1 MSRTGL
7 GMAALLV
14 AATAACT
21 AEAPVPTNPPPT
33 PMTSPTVTAS
43 PLASPTPTPSEAPG
57 PSGIELPTAGAPFD
71 AATIMTVMRDS
82 RRPGGVPDQLETEP
96 IAAAV
101 AAAVVTFDG
110 LPWTTMAASGSC
122 GTDSC
127 TLEFAGT
134 RPDRHGDDV
143 WIFDVRPADGT
154 VVVTTAELRGLPN
167 ELLPALDGLARSLLP
182 AAPLDG
188 LLLTSV
194 RWLPPPD
201 GEQFAISYRGDGE
214 EGSCGLD
221 LTLDV
226 VTPGIVGDVSPT
238 C

>member
-1 MSRTGL
+1 MRLTALATAS
-7 GMAALLV
+7 LLV
-14 AATAACT
+14 ATTAACT
-21 AEAPVPTNPPPT
+21 AEAPNPSNPT
-33 PMTSPTVTAS
+33 PTPTPSPGVTTS
-43 PLASPTPTPSEAPG
+43 PLATPTSTPSEAPG
-57 PSGIELPTAGAPFD
+57 PSGIELPTAGRPFD
-71 AATIMTVMRDS
+71 AATIMTAMRDS

-122 GTDSC
+122 GTDAC
-127 TLEFAGT
+127 TLELAGT
-134 RPDRHGDDV
+134 RPDSQGDDL
-143 WIFDVRPADGT
+143 WIFDVRTADGT
-154 VVVTTAELRGLPN
+154 VVVTTAELRSLPN
-167 ELLPALDGLARSLLP
+167 ELLPAIDALAHSLLP
-182 AAPLDG
+182 AATLDG

-201 GEQFAISYRGDGE
+201 GEQFALSYRGDGE

-221 LTLDV
+221 LTLDAV
-226 VTPGIVGDVSPT
+226 APGIVGDVSST